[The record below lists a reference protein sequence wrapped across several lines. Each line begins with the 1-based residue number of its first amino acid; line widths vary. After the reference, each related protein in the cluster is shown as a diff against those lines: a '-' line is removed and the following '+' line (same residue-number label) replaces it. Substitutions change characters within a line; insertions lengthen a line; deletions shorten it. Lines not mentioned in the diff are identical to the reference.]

1 MLGSQETNGT
11 GSDVN
16 ISQTEL
22 RKKRGK
28 KNSTSVIYVFVIA
41 VRHK

>member
-1 MLGSQETNGT
+1 MLGSQEMNGT

-16 ISQTEL
+16 ISQTES
-22 RKKRGK
+22 RKEREEKTAQ
-28 KNSTSVIYVFVIA
+28 SPFAFLFA